1 LQTFPFWVR
10 IARDQISYLINV
22 VESRSVPTQ
31 AQIAQS
37 PVPVQAIFVTA
48 SAPLPSDLSEP
59 LQLILDQ
66 LPQLIDCDASAVLV
80 ISGEQPEVPVSLGL
94 LGPSSN
100 GRLRFDAPLA
110 PEFDRLIQAGQPLVM
125 RDASQAGPLAEL
137 ARANG
142 LHASILAPMRYGG
155 RAVGALLV
163 FKQSP
168 GAYGDRD
175 ARAAM
180 AVANQ
185 LALAIENARLYAET
199 RRRAQQLEAA
209 SEVSRRV
216 TSILDMDPLLA
227 QIAGLIHSK
236 LRHDHTNLFLVEGRT
251 NEIVLR
257 ECIGEAD
264 EALRRV
270 GLRLQIGKEG
280 IIGWVAAA
288 GQPLLC
294 NDVSQEPRYLPHEL
308 LNRTQSELAVPL
320 RVGDVVVG
328 VLDVQSNHRDAF
340 HPDDLT
346 ALQVLADQVAIAIE
360 NAHLFQETR
369 RQFETMRALHE
380 ISLTITTE
388 MAADNAL
395 SAILKQAAHLL
406 AAKAASL
413 ALLDVEAQVVRL
425 TAIHNLPEWY
435 CGTVL
440 ALGEGVAGHVVAT
453 GEALVVNDYQRS
465 PRGAALFKAADLDAI
480 VSVPLRW
487 ENQVFGALNVI
498 DRSDR
503 RPFNQEDVQLLR
515 LFGDLASIALKNAE
529 LYAELRQAGE
539 ELERKVEKRTEQ
551 LAGARAELARKA
563 EELQRLLAIT
573 VRVQEEERSRIA
585 RDLHDSSNQLLA
597 GTLYELQAAQESIA
611 SQRPHVALQKLE
623 IAKGLLRRIDAENRQ
638 IITGLRPPIL
648 DAQGLV
654 PALKWQ
660 AEDFQRHQ
668 GVRCTVHVSGAVARL
683 APEAELAVFRIVQ
696 EALNNVAA
704 HARAG
709 YVRLRIEFLARQVRV
724 KIHDD
729 GVGFDPRLVRHES
742 TRGMGLI
749 GIQERAQSIG
759 GEVRISSSPDQGTQV
774 VLVAPLPAAG
784 SAGVSA

>member
-1 LQTFPFWVR
+1 MPE
-10 IARDQISYLINV
+10 AR
-22 VESRSVPTQ
+22 RVPEEAQ
-31 AQIAQS
+31 ATEA
-37 PVPVQAIFVTA
+37 PVGGVFV
-48 SAPLPSDLSEP
+48 SAVPLPGDLSEP
-59 LQLILDQ
+59 LQQILGQ
-66 LPQLIDCDASAVLV
+66 LSQLIDCDASAVLL
-80 ISGEQPEVPVSLGL
+80 ITADRPAVPVSRGFAV
-94 LGPSSN
+94 PPSN
-100 GRLRFDAPLA
+100 GRLGLDLPLA
-110 PEFDRLIQAGQPLVM
+110 PEFERLIQTGQPLIVA
-125 RDASQAGPLAEL
+125 DAGETGPFA
-137 ARANG
+137 AVASANG
-142 LHASILAPMRYGG
+142 LHACILAPMHYGG

-163 FKQSP
+163 FKHST
-168 GAYGDRD
+168 GTYGERD

-251 NEIVLR
+251 NEVVLR

-270 GLRLQIGKEG
+270 GLRLQIGKQG
-280 IIGWVAAA
+280 IIGWVAAT

-308 LNRTQSELAVPL
+308 LSRTQSELAVPL
-320 RVGDVVVG
+320 RVSDVVVG
-328 VLDVQSNHRDAF
+328 VLDVQSNRRDAF
-340 HPDDLT
+340 HSDDLT

-369 RQFETMRALHE
+369 RQFETMRALHD
-380 ISLTITTE
+380 ISLTITTQ
-388 MAADNAL
+388 MAAEDAI

-406 AAKAASL
+406 SAHASSL
-413 ALLDVEAQVVRL
+413 ALLDAPTQLVRL
-425 TAIHNLPEWY
+425 VAIHNLPDWFS
-435 CGTVL
+435 GTVL
-440 ALGEGVAGHVVAT
+440 ATGEGVAGYVVAS
-453 GEALVVNDYQRS
+453 GEPLVVNEYQRS
-465 PRGAALFKAADLDAI
+465 PYMSPKFQAATLDAI

-487 ENQVFGALNVI
+487 DNQVFGALSVI
-498 DRSDR
+498 DRSER
-503 RPFNQEDVQLLR
+503 RPFTPDDVQLLR
-515 LFGDLASIALKNAE
+515 LFADLASIALKNAE
-529 LYAELRQAGE
+529 LYAELRQSGE

-551 LAGARAELARKA
+551 LARARAELARKA
-563 EELQRLLAIT
+563 DELQHLLAIT

-623 IAKGLLRRIDAENRQ
+623 IAKGLLRRIEAENRQ
-638 IITGLRPPIL
+638 TIAGLRPPIL

-660 AEDFQRHQ
+660 ADDFQRHQ
-668 GVRCTVHVSGAVARL
+668 GIRCTVHVSGVVARL

-704 HARAG
+704 HAQAS
-709 YVRLRIEFLARQVRV
+709 YVRLRIEFLSRQLRV

-729 GVGFDPRLVRHES
+729 GIGFDPGQVRHEPAH
-742 TRGMGLI
+742 GMGLI
-749 GIQERAQSIG
+749 GTKERAQSIG
-759 GEVRISSSPDQGTQV
+759 GDLQITSSPDQGTQV
-774 VLVAPLPAAG
+774 VLVVPLPAAG
-784 SAGVSA
+784 APPAPASAGAEAST

>member
-1 LQTFPFWVR
+1 VLEET
-10 IARDQISYLINV
+10 QI
-22 VESRSVPTQ
+22 TQ
-31 AQIAQS
+31 AAPPSGVFVSSS
-37 PVPVQAIFVTA
+37 PY
-48 SAPLPSDLSEP
+48 LPSDLSEP
-59 LQLILDQ
+59 LQDFLDQ
-66 LPQLIDCDASAVLV
+66 LSQLIDCDASAVLLFT
-80 ISGEQPEVPVSLGL
+80 GQQPEVRVSRGFVEPPTAGQLPLEPL
-94 LGPSSN
+94 LSEDFE
-100 GRLRFDAPLA
+100 RQV
-110 PEFDRLIQAGQPLVM
+110 QAGRPLIIA
-125 RDASQAGPLAEL
+125 DAAHSGPLGEV

-142 LHASILAPMRYGG
+142 LRACLLAPMRYGG
-155 RAVGALLV
+155 RIVGALLV
-163 FKQSP
+163 YKHAA
-168 GAYGDRD
+168 GAYGERD

-227 QIAGLIHSK
+227 QIAGLIHNK
-236 LRHDHTNLFLVEGRT
+236 LRHDHTSLFLVEGRS
-251 NEIVLR
+251 NEVVLR

-264 EALRRV
+264 EALRRR
-270 GLRLQIGKEG
+270 GLRLQIGEQG
-280 IIGWVAAA
+280 IIGWVAAN

-308 LNRTQSELAVPL
+308 LSHTQSELAVPL

-369 RQFETMRALHE
+369 RQFETMRALHD

-413 ALLDVEAQVVRL
+413 ALLDEATQVVRL
-425 TAIHNLPEWY
+425 TAIYNLPEWY
-435 CGTVL
+435 SGSVL

-453 GEALVVNDYQRS
+453 GEPLVVNDYQRS
-465 PRGAALFKAADLDAI
+465 PRGAALFKAAALDAI

-487 ENQVFGALNVI
+487 ENRVFGALNVI

-503 RPFNQEDVQLLR
+503 RPFTQEDVQLLR
-515 LFGDLASIALKNAE
+515 LFADLASIALKNAE

-551 LAGARAELARKA
+551 LARARAELTLKA

-597 GTLYELQAAQESIA
+597 GTLYELQAAQESLA
-611 SQRPHVALQKLE
+611 SQRPNVALQKLE

-648 DAQGLV
+648 DIQGLV
-654 PALKWQ
+654 PAIKWQ

-668 GVRCTVHVSGAVARL
+668 GVRCTAHVSGGVARL

-704 HARAG
+704 HARAS
-709 YVRLRIEFLARQVRV
+709 YVRIRVEFLSRQLRV
-724 KIHDD
+724 KILDD
-729 GVGFDPRLVRHES
+729 GIGFDPGQVRREPA
-742 TRGMGLI
+742 RGMGLI
-749 GIQERAQSIG
+749 GSKERAQSVG
-759 GEVRISSSPDQGTQV
+759 GALQITSSPDQGTQV
-774 VLVAPLPAAG
+774 VLVVPLPAPSAAPPPA
-784 SAGVSA
+784 SAGVDAAA